1 MTLAAKFTTDVI
13 DTGSKFT
20 TLAFTLFSRFTV
32 HTTTQVV
39 TLPPVSLT
47 LMVNN
52 DGNTRLPHRSI
63 EQLSKKVK
71 SL

>member
-1 MTLAAKFTTDVI
+1 MTAAVN
-13 DTGSKFT
+13 
-20 TLAFTLFSRFTV
+20 LPLV
-32 HTTTQVV
+32 TTTQVV

-52 DGNTRLPHRSI
+52 DGNTRLPPRSI